1 MPITELVFPL
11 YKLDPQSLAGLKEKT
26 PEIFQSFSGVEG
38 LQAAFR
44 GPILE
49 EDGAAVDL
57 QSMRSVLVL
66 GRLSHAC
73 LTTLLLTWGV
83 IDWDTPSSFHNFFP
97 NSPNFK
103 AFVTTIKPFLAGPA
117 TPELYEAEE
126 RSASC
131 KSSNITQI
139 IKATSTKETED
150 MWKQL
155 EGAITESATDKPSFY
170 HAKGIEKD
178 EGTFLGLIGW
188 KNLQVRRT
196 SDMKHHNWYHNR
208 NMNELRKTKAFCSVL
223 ENWEKAEFFKTLWLR

>member
-1 MPITELVFPL
+1 M
-11 YKLDPQSLAGLKEKT
+11 
-26 PEIFQSFSGVEG
+26 
-38 LQAAFR
+38 
-44 GPILE
+44 
-49 EDGAAVDL
+49 
-57 QSMRSVLVL
+57 
-66 GRLSHAC
+66 
-73 LTTLLLTWGV
+73 

-196 SDMKHHNWYHNR
+196 SDMKHHN
-208 NMNELRKTKAFCSVL
+208 
-223 ENWEKAEFFKTLWLR
+223 